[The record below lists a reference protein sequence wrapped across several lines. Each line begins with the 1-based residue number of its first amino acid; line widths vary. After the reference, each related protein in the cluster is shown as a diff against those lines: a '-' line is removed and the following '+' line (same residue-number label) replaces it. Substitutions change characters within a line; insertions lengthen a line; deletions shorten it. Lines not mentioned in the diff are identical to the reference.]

1 MPRTATLQRDTS
13 ETRIKLLLDL
23 DPAPSPAAPG
33 TGTAPGTTPRAA
45 SKTDSIDTGV
55 GFFDHMLHHIARHG
69 RIGLAVTCTGD
80 THIDDHHTVE
90 DVGIV
95 LGQALHLALGDKRG
109 IERYGH
115 AAVPMD
121 ETLARCALD
130 LSGRPA
136 LVFRVPWT
144 HYAITP
150 PAHHDANATEKAD
163 ADAEARPGAEASGI
177 RSPSP
182 SNPTDAATSPRI
194 VGSTIAP
201 FDVQLV
207 EEFFNAVT
215 NNARLNLH
223 LEVPWGTNNHHIAE
237 ALFKSFGR
245 ALHMALQITHDQVPS
260 TKGVL

>member
-13 ETRIKLLLDL
+13 ETKIKLTLDL
-23 DPAPSPAAPG
+23 DSPESIGGP
-33 TGTAPGTTPRAA
+33 TPIA
-45 SKTDSIDTGV
+45 TGV
-55 GFFDHMLHHIARHG
+55 GFFDHMLHHVAKHG
-69 RIGLAVTCTGD
+69 RLGLAVTCDGD

-95 LGQALHLALGDKRG
+95 LGQALAQALGDKRG

-130 LSGRPA
+130 LSGRAA

-144 HYAITP
+144 SYAIQPSTKP
-150 PAHHDANATEKAD
+150 SAQTGADAGSAAD
-163 ADAEARPGAEASGI
+163 ADNTADTD
-177 RSPSP
+177 RSEV
-182 SNPTDAATSPRI
+182 SNTPRI
-194 VGSTIAP
+194 VGSGIAP

-207 EEFFNAVT
+207 QEFFNAVAQ
-215 NNARLNLH
+215 NARMNLH
-223 LEVPWGTNNHHIAE
+223 LEVPWGDNNHHIAE
-237 ALFKSFGR
+237 GLFKSFGR
-245 ALHMALQITHDQVPS
+245 ALRMATQITHQDMPS